1 MGYTVSSSEDGSSG
15 GVYSRVLTPN
25 PVTRTDTSLE
35 DGAERGVP
43 TGLECSDGTACP
55 TSPMVKFD
63 DQRGEV
69 AGKMMMNAG
78 AWQFQMQMILV
89 NEWDIEG
96 VFDIG

>member
-15 GVYSRVLTPN
+15 DVYSRVLTPN
-25 PVTRTDTSLE
+25 PVTRTDISLE

-43 TGLECSDGTACP
+43 TGVECSDGTACP

-69 AGKMMMNAG
+69 AGEDDDECGGLAVPNAG
-78 AWQFQMQMILV
+78 D
-89 NEWDIEG
+89 DISQRMG
-96 VFDIG
+96 YCRDY